1 MKAFAIKILDRGEEF
16 YTKSYTEQVR
26 LYTQIGHAR
35 GVVKML
41 AESRRNH
48 DISACIMAALL
59 DDSDDREDHEKRRVC
74 RESALP
80 IEEYKK
86 NYKIITY
93 DLVEVDQE

>member
-1 MKAFAIKILDRGEEF
+1 MKDFAIKINDMDQEF
-16 YTKSYTEQVR
+16 YTKRYTEQVR

-48 DISACIMAALL
+48 DISVCIMDALL
-59 DDSDDREDHEKRRVC
+59 DDNDDRGSDEKRRAC
-74 RESALP
+74 KESAHPL
-80 IEEYKK
+80 EEYKK